1 MEKLQAMLDKA
12 FGAPRTPREPE
23 RPSQGFLERE
33 RALAERAKKIELLR
47 QARLAGPT
55 ESKPEPLVFEVV
67 RHRGHWRTLHR
78 KKYSKSY
85 ADQVAAVQAAKT
97 LAREKRALG
106 HTVEVRLCR
115 ADGQIIVQVIDSEES
130 EQESPVTRRK
140 ARRPA

>member
-1 MEKLQAMLDKA
+1 MEKLQSMLDKA
-12 FGAPRTPREPE
+12 FGTSKAQREPE
-23 RPSQGFLERE
+23 RPSEGFLERE

-47 QARLAGPT
+47 QARLAGAV

-67 RHRGHWRTLHR
+67 RHRGQWRTLHR

-85 ADQVAAVQAAKT
+85 ADQVAALEAAKT

-115 ADGQIIVQVIDSEES
+115 ADGQVVVRLIDNE
-130 EQESPVTRRK
+130 
-140 ARRPA
+140 